1 MINNFI
7 QKIQP
12 YIIYSLIFSIFLIEK
27 IKYKSLS
34 IYEVIFL
41 ILLIISINKIFKFNF
56 KDLLKIE
63 NLALIFFIILILCK
77 YFFYNDYLYSVLVM
91 TFLLTTYFLFLFLI
105 TNDGQKKITYYNLK
119 NGFKLIYIFSAMMV
133 LIFYALK
140 TFGFLFE
147 DFWYVRED
155 IFPYLNYVTTHF
167 KGFYS
172 SYNYQAYIMIPG
184 YFYILET
191 TFLKNK
197 KIYLILFLIVSF
209 IVFFIIKAKVLFLL
223 IILTFFYLLNN
234 YIQFNKFLFYSFLL
248 IGFLAYVSLSHFIPT
263 KIEMIGDEYKHYFTD
278 SPILILDNFFIYGS
292 LFYKI
297 KLLIFQNIEFFNL
310 VPPNRDFYLE
320 HNIEPHS
327 IYFLLIYN
335 YGISTLFCFLLFSIN
350 IFKKFN
356 FLFFEKKYKTLLVDF
371 SIFSLF
377 LIEGFNQ
384 DINSYRFFWISTS
397 MFVGLIYININNMKF
412 KH

>member
-7 QKIQP
+7 QKLQP
-12 YIIYSLIFSIFLIEK
+12 YVIYSLIFSIFLIEK

-34 IYEVIFL
+34 VYEIVFT
-41 ILLIISINKIFKFNF
+41 ILLLISINKIIKFDFKN
-56 KDLLKIE
+56 LLKIE
-63 NLALIFFIILILCK
+63 SLALTFLIMLISYK
-77 YFFYNDYLYSVLVM
+77 YFLYSDYLYPVLVM
-91 TFLLTTYFLFLFLI
+91 IFLIVTYFLFLFLI
-105 TNDGQKKITYYNLK
+105 TSDGQKKTTYYILK

-133 LIFYALK
+133 VILYTLK

-147 DFWYVRED
+147 EFWFVRED
-155 IFPYLNYVTTHF
+155 VFPYLNYATTHF

-184 YFYILET
+184 YFYILEK
-191 TFLKNK
+191 TFLKK
-197 KIYLILFLIVSF
+197 KIFNLIFFLIISLF
-209 IVFFIIKAKVLFLL
+209 VFFIIKAKVLLLL

-234 YIQFNKFLFYSFLL
+234 YIRFNKFLFYSFLL
-248 IGFLAYVSLSHFIPT
+248 IVFLSYVSFSHFIPT
-263 KIEMIGDEYKHYFTD
+263 NIEMIGDEYKLYFTD
-278 SPILILDNFFIYGS
+278 KPILILDNFFIYGS

-310 VPPNRDFYLE
+310 VPPDRDFYLDYY
-320 HNIEPHS
+320 IDPHS

-335 YGISTLFCFLLFSIN
+335 YGFLTLFCFLLFSIN

-356 FLFFEKKYKTLLVDF
+356 FMFFEKRYKFLLVDF
-371 SIFSLF
+371 SIFVLF

-384 DINSYRFFWISTS
+384 DINSYRFF
-397 MFVGLIYININNMKF
+397 LD
-412 KH
+412 